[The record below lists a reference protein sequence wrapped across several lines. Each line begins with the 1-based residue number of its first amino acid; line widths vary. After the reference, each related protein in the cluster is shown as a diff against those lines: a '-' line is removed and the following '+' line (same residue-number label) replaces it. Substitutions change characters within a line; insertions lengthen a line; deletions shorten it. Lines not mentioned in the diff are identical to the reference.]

1 MRVVW
6 AGIVVALL
14 VSGCQTMEGGKRT
27 RWPAPEPTAAPIP
40 TPEPRSPDEAVGIPV
55 PIGGGA
61 TERPDAAAEDT
72 RPRGW
77 PQQAED
83 VSGPAV
89 VSLIKQARASRAE
102 GRPDLAAAHLE
113 RATRIESR
121 NGFVWTALAEVYI
134 DQGDYDQAE
143 AIALRANSLAR
154 GNPYLEAANWDVIA
168 AARSGRG
175 QVHESLQASAQAEA
189 LRRRLRE

>member
-1 MRVVW
+1 MRGVF
-6 AGIVVALL
+6 AGIVIVVLL
-14 VSGCQTMEGGKRT
+14 SACQTMEGGKHT
-27 RWPAPEPTAAPIP
+27 RWPAPEPTVEPAP
-40 TPEPRSPDEAVGIPV
+40 TPEPRPPDQAVGIPV
-55 PIGGGA
+55 PIRGA
-61 TERPDAAAEDT
+61 EAPRSAPEDT
-72 RPRGW
+72 AQARRW
-77 PQQAED
+77 PQKAED

-89 VSLIKQARASRAE
+89 VSLIQQARQSRSE

-121 NGFVWTALAEVYI
+121 NGFVWMALAEVYI

-154 GNPYLEAANWDVIA
+154 GNPYLEAGNWDVIA

-175 QVHESLQASAQAEA
+175 EVHDSLQASAQAEA